1 MATVRAAV
9 VQAAPVAFNLEK
21 TLDKT
26 DRLLSEAA
34 ATGAELVVFPEAFVS
49 CSKGKYDFDAVG
61 HYARPDVFRLSVNE
75 RAMAPVIREYEMHQ
89 TMEILAEG

>member
-1 MATVRAAV
+1 MTTVRAAV

-21 TLDKT
+21 TLNKT

-49 CSKGKYDFDAVG
+49 CSKSKYDFDVVG
-61 HYARPDVFRLSVNE
+61 HYARPDVFQLSVNE

-89 TMEILAEG
+89 ATATLSES